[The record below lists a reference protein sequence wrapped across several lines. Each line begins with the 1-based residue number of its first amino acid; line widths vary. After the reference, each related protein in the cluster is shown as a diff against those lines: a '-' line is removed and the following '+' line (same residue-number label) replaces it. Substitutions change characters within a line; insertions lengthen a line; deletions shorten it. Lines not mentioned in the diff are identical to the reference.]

1 MLEKQEQVLL
11 FLKISKFDVA
21 LYFIEMFYDSFTIVC
36 AFILF
41 MGCLF
46 GSVAYLSFMGKNEQ
60 KQCSVLNVL
69 YGNISA
75 FSIISSLVEFIGV
88 FGQKTN
94 LDDENLMICFA
105 FNVRNM
111 LRFIYII
118 MFIPLTIGVLLFHL
132 RPGLYLK
139 LSLIWKNKVFIF
151 FVLSVGICH
160 RVVTMKDNQFE
171 NICSEYMISEWKN
184 ETIWRKLNRG
194 FVLISMLVCLLI
206 QLGVFIDVKFGI
218 LNILKKIQNP
228 ETASLSSDLNQTISN
243 MVRVNI

>member
-1 MLEKQEQVLL
+1 MLEKQEQVLS
-11 FLKISKFDVA
+11 FLNISKLEVA
-21 LYFIEMFYDSFTIVC
+21 MYFIEKFYDSFTIVC
-36 AFILF
+36 AFLFF

-46 GSVAYLSFMGKNEQ
+46 GSMAYLSFMEKNEQ

-151 FVLSVGICH
+151 LVLAVGIGH
-160 RVVTMKDNQFE
+160 RVGTMKDNQFE
-171 NICSEYMISEWKN
+171 NICSECIISECDI
-184 ETIWRKLNRG
+184 TIWRKMNRG
-194 FVLISMLVCLLI
+194 FVFISMLVCLLI

-218 LNILKKIQNP
+218 QNIMKKIQNP
-228 ETASLSSDLNQTISN
+228 DTASLSSDLNQTISN
-243 MVRVNI
+243 MVSENI